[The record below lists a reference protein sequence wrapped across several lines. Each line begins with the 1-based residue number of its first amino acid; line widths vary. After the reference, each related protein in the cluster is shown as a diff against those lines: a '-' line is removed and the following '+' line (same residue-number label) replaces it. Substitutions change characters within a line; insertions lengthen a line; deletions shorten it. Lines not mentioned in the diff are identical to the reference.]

1 MLMSMVLDTAIMAIT
16 ENTVPASQLGRPM
29 WTTSSSGPLDLVS
42 TSRGTVMAAVKPTS
56 R

>member
-1 MLMSMVLDTAIMAIT
+1 MVLDTAIMAMT
-16 ENTVPASQLGRPM
+16 ENRVLASQSRPRS
-29 WTTSSSGPLDLVS
+29 TTSSSGPEDSVR